1 MPEGAHE
8 GEGNVSFTA
17 WELED
22 ALKMDLQDG
31 ADSRQCLDRLAYW
44 RLMGGALDIDE
55 SSISAAGNH
64 AALSNWHQGTLQ
76 AHAQDAIEVFE
87 WIGGLIYSIA
97 DGIGSYETTE
107 IVADQSELCYELVA
121 RGSGSG
127 SHKLNKNEGVRVAG
141 ATLYSWIRDLVIA
154 MAPAESFSTV
164 GRDPPVDTPESLKHG
179 LFLICEQVRMVRP
192 RKRNAVS
199 ASNLEY
205 DAMRD
210 QIAAMRSIITLKTFE
225 SAVTHLKEE
234 GALMKL
240 AESFVGHGAAT
251 DLYDLAFTPSTGGSI
266 NSVTK
271 KAFAKSLFEAH
282 LLTGEA

>member
-1 MPEGAHE
+1 
-8 GEGNVSFTA
+8 
-17 WELED
+17 
-22 ALKMDLQDG
+22 
-31 ADSRQCLDRLAYW
+31 
-44 RLMGGALDIDE
+44 
-55 SSISAAGNH
+55 
-64 AALSNWHQGTLQ
+64 
-76 AHAQDAIEVFE
+76 
-87 WIGGLIYSIA
+87 
-97 DGIGSYETTE
+97 
-107 IVADQSELCYELVA
+107 
-121 RGSGSG
+121 
-127 SHKLNKNEGVRVAG
+127 
-141 ATLYSWIRDLVIA
+141 
-154 MAPAESFSTV
+154 
-164 GRDPPVDTPESLKHG
+164 
-179 LFLICEQVRMVRP
+179 MVRP